1 MINFLS
7 IFFSGD
13 NNLNKYILEKY
24 IQIIYFINSLDI
36 HPQIKEQATSFAKL
50 VYHNPDS
57 NFPLD
62 NHSQ

>member
-1 MINFLS
+1 MGRLKDMVTVDRSPGKI
-7 IFFSGD
+7 
-13 NNLNKYILEKY
+13 EKY